1 MEHKHLQPE
10 DHIYHTQYRYL
21 PRQKLFCMV
30 DDSWF
35 DNVDLDSL
43 EMQDGYE
50 LSAPDSIPSG
60 CQSGRMKDTTYIPRE
75 WEFHELLNREIIEF
89 MKNYK
94 G

>member
-10 DHIYHTQYRYL
+10 DHIYHTQYRFL
-21 PRQKLFCMV
+21 PRQKLYFEV
-30 DDSWF
+30 DDSWI
-35 DNVDLDSL
+35 DIVDIDDIDIQ
-43 EMQDGYE
+43 EGYE